1 MPLHNVFWSALLWLV
16 LQGRQ
21 RPYYDPD
28 NGHVTMQLPD
38 GVPVVIPM
46 QAISGGAAAQASHQ
60 SMVLLLP
67 SDALWG

>member
-1 MPLHNVFWSALLWLV
+1 M
-16 LQGRQ
+16 
-21 RPYYDPD
+21 
-28 NGHVTMQLPD
+28 MQLPG

-46 QAISGGAAAQASHQ
+46 QAIGGRAAARVSNQ

>member
-1 MPLHNVFWSALLWLV
+1 MPLHNVFCSALLWLV

-21 RPYYDPD
+21 RPYYNPD
-28 NGHVTMQLPD
+28 NGHVMVQLPG
-38 GVPVVIPM
+38 GVPVAIPM
-46 QAISGGAAAQASHQ
+46 QAIGGGDAAEASHQ